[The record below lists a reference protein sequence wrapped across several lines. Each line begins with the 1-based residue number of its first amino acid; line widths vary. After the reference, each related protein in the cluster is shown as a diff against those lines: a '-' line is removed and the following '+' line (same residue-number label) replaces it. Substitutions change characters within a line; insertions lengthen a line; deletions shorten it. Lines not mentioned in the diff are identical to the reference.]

1 MGTRRLR
8 VLISAFACEPEEG
21 SEPEVG
27 WRWATLMA
35 RDNDVVVLT
44 QEKNRKHIEPFLKR
58 NPEAGANITFVY
70 HEYLPCFRRLKRR
83 FSFLMLPYYALW
95 QWSIRAV
102 VDELVDEYDIDLI
115 HHATF
120 ASFRMPVFLRGRP
133 IVWGPV
139 GGADTAP
146 RHLLGFHGPW
156 KSVLREKLRN
166 WSTTLAVKLLPW
178 IDPSVRT
185 RGYAFASTS
194 ETGSAFAEG
203 AIPVTVLPTVGMI
216 PNESRRKTFTR
227 EGSPLRL
234 LFVGRLHH
242 LKGLQFLFEAFRE
255 IPKEIAKLSVVGT
268 GPQEDHLKNLVKK
281 MGLEDRVNFL
291 GFKPRPELSEV
302 YLSHDLLIAPSLY
315 ESGGLSILEAFSFGL
330 PAVALGT
337 GGPALMVGPEC
348 GTLIDVELPVNELC
362 DGIGNAI
369 LGYEQ
374 ERSLLA
380 QQGAKARERLDRL
393 YSWDGKRESM
403 QAAYDQVMKR
413 KIDHE

>member
-115 HHATF
+115 H
-120 ASFRMPVFLRGRP
+120 
-133 IVWGPV
+133 
-139 GGADTAP
+139 
-146 RHLLGFHGPW
+146 
-156 KSVLREKLRN
+156 
-166 WSTTLAVKLLPW
+166 
-178 IDPSVRT
+178 
-185 RGYAFASTS
+185 ASTS